1 MPVYPEEN
9 MPPYKLFLLESDREE
24 DLQLGLTEGATEGA
38 ALSEA
43 LKLAQVPNRRFT
55 VVDKNE
61 LLECLV
67 CIQREH
73 VQSLQTMALT
83 GDPAFICWLH
93 FSCHGNEDGLGLS
106 GGDFL
111 TWGELRSAL
120 LGFFFHP
127 AHASSPMVLISL
139 SACKGVAAGKIMF
152 ADPPPYGCSV
162 LVGPNRAVTWAD
174 SLTAFVSFYH
184 LTLIK
189 RLTADEAVAGM
200 NHAAGLDG
208 IFHCEHV
215 VRRPGA

>member
-1 MPVYPEEN
+1 MPVYPVED

-24 DLQLGLTEGATEGA
+24 DLHLGLTEGA

-55 VVDKNE
+55 VTDKNE
-61 LLECLV
+61 FLECLA
-67 CIQREH
+67 CIQREL
-73 VQSLQTMALT
+73 VQSLRTMALT

-93 FSCHGNEDGLGLS
+93 FSCHGNEDGLSLS

-111 TWGELRSAL
+111 SWAELRTAL

-127 AHASSPMVLISL
+127 EHGSSPMVLISL
-139 SACKGVAAGKIMF
+139 SACRGVAAGKIMF

-162 LVGPNRAVTWAD
+162 LVGPNRDVAWPDA
-174 SLTAFVSFYH
+174 LTAFVSFYH
-184 LTLIK
+184 LTIVK

-200 NHAAGLDG
+200 NNAAGLEG
-208 IFHCEHV
+208 VFRCEHAV
-215 VRRPGA
+215 KRL